1 MKKALGFTLLAASL
15 AVSCVAFAADKSP
28 IKIGK
33 LAALTGDGATW
44 GEHHRNAAIMAVEEV
59 NAKGGI
65 AGHKVEL
72 VVYDTKGRAE
82 DAVNATRRLIE
93 MDKVVAISGTNT
105 SGQQIAIRPL
115 SQKGQVPIMSTAATN
130 PVVTQDP
137 KTGKPYPYSFRICFT
152 DPYVSTCVA
161 ELAYRYLGKRKAVLF
176 TDVGSDYAEGMK
188 VFFVKQFEKL
198 GGKIATIQGYRGGDV
213 DFRAQITAAKA
224 SGGDVVFVPGVYK
237 DMALIIKQCAEM
249 DWHPAF
255 IGGDGYSPAM
265 YEIAGA
271 AMEGTYWVSNVDWDD
286 PNLVPFAKAYEKRW
300 GKYPV
305 EMGAA
310 VYSYEATMALL
321 DAAKR
326 AAAANGGKVTG
337 ALIAREVVKTKNLKM
352 PDFTYTC
359 DPATHNPLKRPVV
372 ILKVKDKKT
381 VMHSRVVPSDL

>member
-1 MKKALGFTLLAASL
+1 MRRFGWLWAWLLVGMTAGAAW
-15 AVSCVAFAADKSP
+15 AADP
-28 IKIGK
+28 IVLGK
-33 LAALTGDGATW
+33 LAALTGSGATW
-44 GEHHRNAAIMAVEEV
+44 GEHYQNISILAVEEI
-59 NAKGGI
+59 NAKGGLL
-65 AGHKVEL
+65 GRPVEL
-72 VVYDTKGRAE
+72 VIYDTKGRPE
-82 DAVNATRRLIE
+82 DTVNAARRMIE
-93 MDKVVAISGTNT
+93 KDKVVAIAGTNY
-105 SGQQIAIRPL
+105 SGLQIAIRPL
-115 SQKGQVPIMSTAATN
+115 SERAQVPILATSATN
-130 PVVTQDP
+130 PAVTVDA

-152 DPYVSTCVA
+152 DPYQGTIMA
-161 ELAYRYLGKRKAVLF
+161 EFAYRKLKLAKAAIF
-176 TDVGSDYAEGMK
+176 HDVGSDYAEGMK
-188 VFFVKQFEKL
+188 QFFVERYAKL
-198 GGKIATIQGYRGGDV
+198 GGKVAGTYGYRDGDV
-213 DFRAQITAAKA
+213 DFRAQITNAKV
-224 SGGDVVFVPGVYK
+224 SGAQVVILPGLYK
-237 DMALIIKQCAEM
+237 EMALIIKQAAEM
-249 DWHPAF
+249 GWNPVF